1 MEVGHAETHAAQ
13 KQSHQL
19 SCLLLLGN
27 SQPSLKP
34 ITVNNFLLVEDTS
47 FDAVREVYLLRQHHR
62 ISPSWKHFN
71 VSFSVLDLCVKFMRA
86 RESFRDFTKV

>member
-1 MEVGHAETHAAQ
+1 MEVGHTETHAPQ
-13 KQSHQL
+13 KQLHQL
-19 SCLLLLGN
+19 SCLLLSGT

-47 FDAVREVYLLRQHHR
+47 FDAVRKVYLLWQHHR

-71 VSFSVLDLCVKFMRA
+71 VSFSALDLCVKFVRA
-86 RESFRDFTKV
+86 RESLRDFAKV